1 MSLRTISALAAVLL
15 IGAPVGLSRQVPSS
29 RAPAAPTFY
38 LVVEA
43 RTCDPDDIKIS
54 GASNLP
60 SGALILLQVSDF
72 DEDGWK
78 DYSDP
83 IYISLKENGLFEEIV
98 HPKAGQK
105 FHRNL
110 MAQAY
115 FSPVYVPPKR
125 SQPASVLKIVGTKGQ
140 HLGGLDNPQVGQL
153 SGNNYYLWT
162 LARVPNCGER

>member
-60 SGALILLQVSDF
+60 SGALILLQVS
-72 DEDGWK
+72 G
-78 DYSDP
+78 DP